1 MNDYSKFS
9 KEVLE
14 FLQTKYG
21 DAYTFKIE
29 CNYASPKHWRPEYTL
44 DIKISPSYT
53 IRIANDYFYHLY
65 DLYEAKVTNTVRN
78 LHMWKVKLIE
88 IVEG

>member
-1 MNDYSKFS
+1 MNNYSKFS

-29 CNYASPKHWRPEYTL
+29 CNYESPKHWRPEYTL
-44 DIKISPSYT
+44 SVKISPSYT

-65 DLYEAKVTNTVRN
+65 ELYEAKVTNITLN
-78 LHMWKVKLIE
+78 LHMWKVELME

>member
-1 MNDYSKFS
+1 MNSYSKFS

-14 FLQTKYG
+14 FLQTKYR

-29 CNYASPKHWRPEYTL
+29 CNYKSPKHWRPEYTFS
-44 DIKISPSYT
+44 IKISPDYT
-53 IRIANDYFYHLY
+53 IKIANDYFYHLY
-65 DLYEAKVTNTVRN
+65 ELREARTYNTILNLYSWQSR
-78 LHMWKVKLIE
+78 LIE